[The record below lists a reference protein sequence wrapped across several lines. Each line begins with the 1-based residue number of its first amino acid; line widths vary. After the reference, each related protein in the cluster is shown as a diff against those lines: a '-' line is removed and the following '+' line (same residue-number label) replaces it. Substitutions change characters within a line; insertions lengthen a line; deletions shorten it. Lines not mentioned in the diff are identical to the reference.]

1 MASTSQ
7 KLRVVVAGAS
17 GETGQSVMNGLLSEP
32 EKFDVT
38 VLGRPES
45 LSKDVYNDLAKRGA
59 AVTGVDFTD
68 IGGLTSVLE
77 GVSAVICC
85 VTLEQASVQEA
96 LLEASKKAGVA
107 RFIPSFWATICP
119 PRGVMRIR
127 AMKEELLD
135 KCKAI
140 YQPYTVID
148 VGWWYQFSMPRVP
161 SGKLDSAITFP
172 ENTIAG
178 DGNLQSALTDKEDVG
193 KFVARIISDPRT
205 INKQVFAYGE
215 VTTQNKIYAAVE
227 KYTGETIPREYIS
240 KEQIEK
246 SIADAAAAFAANPA
260 NPAPYVEKSML
271 EYKWSRWNREDNT
284 PEHADYLSYL
294 NAKELYPDLQP
305 KSMDDFVHELVEG
318 RANASLYAGQD
329 KHALKGHPNL
339 KI

>member
-1 MASTSQ
+1 MASASQ
-7 KLRVVVAGAS
+7 KLRVVVVGAS

-32 EKFDVT
+32 EKFDAT

-45 LSKDVYNDLAKRGA
+45 LSKHIYNDLAKRGA
-59 AVTGVDFTD
+59 TVTAADFTD

-85 VTLEQASVQEA
+85 VTLEQVGVQEA

-119 PRGVMRIR
+119 PRGVMQIR

-148 VGWWYQFSMPRVP
+148 VGWWYQFSMPHVP
-161 SGKLDSAITFP
+161 SGKLNSAITFP

-178 DGNLQSALTDKEDVG
+178 DGNLRSALTDKEDIG

-205 INKQVFAYGE
+205 VNKQVFAYGE
-215 VTTQNKIYAAVE
+215 VTTQNEIYAAVE

-246 SIADAAAAFAANPA
+246 AIADAAAAFAANPA
-260 NPAPYVEKSML
+260 NLAPYVEKSML
-271 EYKWSRWNREDNT
+271 EYKWSRWTREDNT
-284 PEHADYLSYL
+284 PEHADYLGYL
-294 NAKELYPDLQP
+294 NARELYPDLQT

-318 RANASLYAGQD
+318 RTNASLYAGMD
-329 KHALKGHPNL
+329 KHALKDLPNL